1 MHQLFYINM
10 LGDLFDIFADA
21 DSHSLHM
28 PLYAVSKLE
37 KILQHDNIRQ
47 FQILNDDESMI
58 FLTSDT

>member
-47 FQILNDDESMI
+47 FHI
-58 FLTSDT
+58 